1 VLVRQQN
8 NRSGK
13 EINLSF
19 FFYFLQLLEGIKM
32 EELKIENVKQG
43 ICKISQLETGFG
55 EKPDVIV
62 LDIQDWKRIG
72 KVMRW
77 EQW

>member
-1 VLVRQQN
+1 
-8 NRSGK
+8 
-13 EINLSF
+13 
-19 FFYFLQLLEGIKM
+19 M